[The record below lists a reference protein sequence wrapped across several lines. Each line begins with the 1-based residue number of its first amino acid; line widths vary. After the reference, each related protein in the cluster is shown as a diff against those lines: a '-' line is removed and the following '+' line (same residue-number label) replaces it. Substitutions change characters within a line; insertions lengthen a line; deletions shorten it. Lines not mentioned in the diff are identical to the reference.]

1 MTPTTPDCHD
11 SQEAHSLITVTAK
24 SGKGTARQTIRVEPE
39 LWDEFG
45 AAAEQVDTDRSAL
58 VRDFIAWFL
67 RKPGAKQPPRIP
79 PAGK

>member
-11 SQEAHSLITVTAK
+11 SQEPPSLITVTAK
-24 SGKGTARQTIRVEPE
+24 SGKGTARQTIRVDSE
-39 LWDEFG
+39 LWDEFAEG
-45 AAAEQVDTDRSAL
+45 AEQVNTDRSAL

-67 RKPGAKQPPRIP
+67 RKPGAKQPPRVP